1 MCHTLVGDKNGAAI
15 SGCNRERDKMEARV
29 TCNLSGFGVA
39 PGIVEVAG
47 GRRDIPPPCL
57 LTMTLKS
64 I

>member
-1 MCHTLVGDKNGAAI
+1 
-15 SGCNRERDKMEARV
+15 MEARV

-39 PGIVEVAG
+39 PGIVEVTG